1 MVFSWLIVLAYRS
14 IRIIVRSPWRPPE
27 NVVHC
32 GAVSSRSPSLNVV
45 LVAVAG
51 WVVLV
56 TILHVAINGRGPLI
70 PGAAA
75 RSLLVGGLPVT

>member
-1 MVFSWLIVLAYRS
+1 M
-14 IRIIVRSPWRPPE
+14 
-27 NVVHC
+27 HC
-32 GAVSSRSPSLNVV
+32 GAVSSRSPSLNLV

-56 TILHVAINGRGPLI
+56 TILHVTINGRGRLI

-75 RSLLVGGLPVT
+75 RSLQVGGLPVT

>member
-1 MVFSWLIVLAYRS
+1 
-14 IRIIVRSPWRPPE
+14 
-27 NVVHC
+27 VVHC
-32 GAVSSRSPSLNVV
+32 GAVSSRSPSLNTV

-56 TILHVAINGRGPLI
+56 TILHVTINGRGPLV

-75 RSLLVGGLPVT
+75 RSLQVGGLPVT

>member
-1 MVFSWLIVLAYRS
+1 M
-14 IRIIVRSPWRPPE
+14 
-27 NVVHC
+27 HC

-56 TILHVAINGRGPLI
+56 TILHVTINGRGPLI
-70 PGAAA
+70 RGAAA
-75 RSLLVGGLPVT
+75 RSLQVGGLPVT

>member
-14 IRIIVRSPWRPPE
+14 IRIIVRSPWPPPK

-32 GAVSSRSPSLNVV
+32 EAVSSRSPSLKLV
-45 LVAVAG
+45 LVAVAA

-56 TILHVAINGRGPLI
+56 TILHATINRRGPLI
-70 PGAAA
+70 PTAAA
-75 RSLLVGGLPVT
+75 RSLQVGGLPVT

>member
-1 MVFSWLIVLAYRS
+1 
-14 IRIIVRSPWRPPE
+14 
-27 NVVHC
+27 
-32 GAVSSRSPSLNVV
+32 VSSRSPSLKLV

-75 RSLLVGGLPVT
+75 RSLQVGGLPVT